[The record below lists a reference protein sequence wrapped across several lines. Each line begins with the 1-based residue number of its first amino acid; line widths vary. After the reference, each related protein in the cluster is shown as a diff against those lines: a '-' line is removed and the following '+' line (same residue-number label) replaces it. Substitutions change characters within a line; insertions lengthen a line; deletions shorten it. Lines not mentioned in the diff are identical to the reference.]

1 MAESGLPGFDV
12 TGWYGVWAPK
22 GTRPEI
28 IDHLS
33 QALLTASAQPEVRKR
48 MRTASIVSGSFTADQ
63 FAVFTGQ
70 ERQVWLGVMK
80 SIGMQPEN

>member
-1 MAESGLPGFDV
+1 VRPEWLPWFDV

-28 IDHLS
+28 VDQLN
-33 QALLTASAQPEVRKR
+33 QALLTASAQAEVRKR
-48 MRTASIVSGSFTADQ
+48 MRTASIAPSTFTADQ
-63 FAVFTGQ
+63 FAAFTRQ